1 MTPEELATLIEQL
14 IINAN
19 AEYLRVIGAVERKLW
34 EQFSYT
40 LHQLQIDSSGYIL
53 QNAENRK
60 IIQLAEGQFNATVK
74 GSVYQGALQKY
85 VNIIPQIDTLNSQ
98 YFQAVASKFIENN
111 LFVRNIRKE
120 TVKTLET
127 LILKEGVDVNVKR
140 SLMGIVNKGINTGS
154 SYEGMREEVKQF
166 LVGKEERP
174 GELTRYVTTIT
185 RDALFNYSRAYQNA
199 ASNDLGL
206 EWYVWSGGLIK
217 TSRPFCVSHADHYY
231 HQREIEAFANQEW
244 AGKRPGT
251 TESSI
256 FVYAGG
262 YNCAH
267 SIIPVHESIVPEE
280 DKQRFEEFKTK
291 NN

>member
-1 MTPEELATLIEQL
+1 MTPEELAILIEQL

-19 AEYLRVIGAVERKLW
+19 DEYLRVIGAMERRLW
-34 EQFSYT
+34 EQFSTT
-40 LHQLQIDSSGYIL
+40 LHRLQINDSGYIL

-60 IIQLAEGQFNATVK
+60 IIQLAEGQFNATIK
-74 GSVYQGALQKY
+74 NSVYQGALQKY
-85 VNIIPQIDTLNSQ
+85 VNVIPQIDALNSQ
-98 YFQAVASKFIENN
+98 YFQAVASKFVENN
-111 LFVRNIRKE
+111 LIARNIRKE
-120 TVKTLET
+120 TVNTLET

-154 SYEGMREEVKQF
+154 SFEGMRKEVKQF
-166 LVGKEERP
+166 IVGDDERK
-174 GELTRYVTTIT
+174 GALTRHVTTIT

-199 ASNDLGL
+199 ASNDLGM
-206 EWYVWSGGLIK
+206 EWYAWSGGLIK
-217 TSRPFCVSHADHYY
+217 TSRAFCVAHADHYY
-231 HQREIEAFANQEW
+231 HKSEIEAFAEQEW

-262 YNCAH
+262 YSCAH

-280 DKQRFEEFKTK
+280 DKQRYEEFKTK
-291 NN
+291 NK